1 MAPAQRGGIT
11 SSCGDSQGF
20 TGAKHTQQGEVCP
33 WNQIGYHTEQAFVEC
48 ILESQTWSSVN
59 SEAKRKL
66 HGSLGC
72 STNKEVVV

>member
-1 MAPAQRGGIT
+1 MSGAAVAAAQRGGIA

-20 TGAKHTQQGEVCP
+20 TQQEELCP

-72 STNKEVVV
+72 SINEEVVV

>member
-1 MAPAQRGGIT
+1 MAAAQRGGIA

-20 TGAKHTQQGEVCP
+20 TGAKHTQQEEVCP
-33 WNQIGYHTEQAFVEC
+33 WNQIGYQTEQAFVEC

-72 STNKEVVV
+72 SINKEVVV